1 MLLSK
6 GETLSRCS
14 TKLIH
19 VCKKLPLALNKS
31 RVNILCQYI
40 IYLFLQF
47 WACFCR
53 SSSMLFPKAPPS
65 CGKKKLK

>member
-6 GETLSRCS
+6 GENLSCCS

-19 VCKKLPLALNKS
+19 VCKKLPLALDKS

-47 WACFCR
+47 WAF
-53 SSSMLFPKAPPS
+53 LFPKAPAS
-65 CGKKKLK
+65 CGKKNLK